1 MKCEAAHR
9 QRGEGPLQRL
19 KWPRTPQEDTG
30 LLNQRNAICRVSA
43 CIRLA
48 KQTKTDVGRV
58 ARKEEDWCWLPGY
71 TMGTG
76 LLPGSVQVAEWQ
88 HLLHA
93 LLGSSLH
100 GEKQRA
106 CCRLGPRCLL

>member
-1 MKCEAAHR
+1 MGHYRGSNGRKCHKKTLGFLTKEM
-9 QRGEGPLQRL
+9 L
-19 KWPRTPQEDTG
+19 
-30 LLNQRNAICRVSA
+30 CRVSA